1 MKYYIGLDL
10 GTSGVK
16 GVVYDENAEPVGSFL
31 EEYNIL
37 SPKNGYAEENPEDW
51 FSAAVRVLKK
61 ISALPCSAKIR
72 GLALSGQMHG
82 LVLLDKEDRL
92 LRNSIIWCDNRTEAE
107 AKQISDAVGLNR
119 LKEITGNISMAPFTL
134 AKLLWVKNN
143 EPEIYCRIHKVML
156 PKDYLV
162 YRFTKQFVSE
172 YSDASGMQIMDIE
185 KLEYSEEILNCF
197 HIPSSWFGKLVRS
210 EEKVGFFT
218 EEMEQLTGLSHIFV
232 CAGAGD
238 QAAGALGNGILDSTD
253 ASVVLGSSGV
263 VYAPTEH
270 LYIAAQGEIQ
280 TFSTALKGRY
290 HVMGVTN
297 GCGTSLK
304 WLRDNVFHIDYT
316 QMTMLAEKEAC
327 GSNGLFYL
335 PYLMGERTPILDA
348 NATGIFLGI
357 KNTTSTGQMI
367 RAVMEGVGYSIK
379 DCFNLIPCGKTKIL
393 ISGGGAKSKLF
404 REIIASMIHMP
415 VMQIKQNEGP
425 SLGAAVLAMVADGIY
440 SDFKQA
446 CEKIIQPDTIT
457 YPYPKWEN
465 VYDEGY
471 RIYKKIYE
479 NNKKIY
485 KDIKEMQEN
494 EIF

>member
-16 GVVYDENAEPVGSFL
+16 GVVYNENAEPVGSFL
-31 EEYNIL
+31 EEYNII

-51 FSAAVRVLKK
+51 FSASIRVLKK
-61 ISALPCSAKIR
+61 ISELPFSAQIR
-72 GLALSGQMHG
+72 GLSLSGQMHG
-82 LVLLDKEDRL
+82 LVLLDKDNRL

-107 AKQISDAVGLNR
+107 AEQITKTMGNR
-119 LKEITGNISMAPFTL
+119 VKEITGNIAMAPFTL

-143 EPEIYCRIHKVML
+143 EPEIYNRIHKVML

-162 YRFTKQFVSE
+162 YRFTGQFTSE
-172 YSDASGMQIMDIE
+172 YSDASGMQIMDIK
-185 KLEYSEEILNCF
+185 KLEYSEEILSRF
-197 HIPSSWFGKLVRS
+197 QIPVSWFGRLVRS

-218 EEMEQLTGLSHIFV
+218 EEMEKITGLSHIFV

-238 QAAGALGNGILDSTD
+238 QAAGALGNGILGSTD

-263 VYAPTEH
+263 VYAPTEALH
-270 LYIAAQGEIQ
+270 IASHGEIQ
-280 TFSTALKGRY
+280 TFSTAIKGRY

-304 WLRDNVFHIDYT
+304 WLRDNVFHMDYT
-316 QMTMLAEKEAC
+316 RMTALAEREDC

-335 PYLMGERTPILDA
+335 PYLMGERTPILDT

-357 KNTTSTGQMI
+357 KNTTSAGQMI

-379 DCFNLIPCGKTKIL
+379 DCFHLIPCGKTKVL
-393 ISGGGAKSKLF
+393 ISGGGAKSSLF

-415 VMQIKQNEGP
+415 VIQIKQNEGP
-425 SLGAAVLAMVADGIY
+425 SLGAAVLAMVADGVY
-440 SDFKQA
+440 SDFEEA
-446 CEKIIQPDTIT
+446 CEKIIQPDTVA
-457 YPYPKWEN
+457 YPRPEWESI
-465 VYDEGY
+465 YDEGY

-479 NNKKIY
+479 SNKKIY
-485 KDIKEMQEN
+485 KEIKEIQKN
-494 EIF
+494 GVF